1 MLSHTVITSSPV
13 RLLERINSVP
23 QVSIRLGRQLVV
35 RKMTGI
41 SEGDGVHSAERIAA
55 SHECNTETGDK
66 QSREAC
72 HGLTGLAGENE
83 ADVQRL
89 PGNFIDL
96 LDVEILAHEPT
107 HDRFHIDTDG
117 HRL

>member
-1 MLSHTVITSSPV
+1 MATTGVD
-13 RLLERINSVP
+13 
-23 QVSIRLGRQLVV
+23 QVGRQFVV
-35 RKMTGI
+35 WKMTGI
-41 SEGDGVHSAERIAA
+41 SEGDGVHGAERIAA
-55 SHECNTETGDK
+55 SHERKTDSGEK

-83 ADVQRL
+83 ADVQGL
-89 PGNFIDL
+89 SGNFIDL

-107 HDRFHIDTDG
+107 HNRFHIDTHR